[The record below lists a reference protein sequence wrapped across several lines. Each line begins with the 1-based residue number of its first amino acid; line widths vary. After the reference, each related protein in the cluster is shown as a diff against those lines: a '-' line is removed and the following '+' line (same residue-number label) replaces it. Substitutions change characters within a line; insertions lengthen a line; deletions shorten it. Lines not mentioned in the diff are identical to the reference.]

1 MRKMLGAQVILSGLI
16 LGLVFTAAAMAK
28 PGAAAAPGGR
38 REVVQ
43 IRVSGVIAPSTA
55 RYINRAIRDAT
66 EQRAEAVLITLDT
79 PGGLLKSMDDIT
91 KGMLNAEVPL
101 IVFISPSGARAASAG
116 VFVTYAANIAAMAP
130 GTHIGAAHPVSVGQ
144 GGQQDKTMIAKI
156 TNDAV
161 ANIKAIAHRRG
172 RNAEWA
178 ERAVRES
185 VSVSDEEA
193 VQLHVVDLI
202 ALDVPDLLT
211 KIDGR
216 TVETVTGPT
225 RLATRA
231 AAVRP
236 VEMDATERFLDLLS
250 DPNVGLI
257 LMTIAIYGIIIE
269 MGNPGAV
276 LPGVLGGIALILAL
290 TSFAILEVNIGG
302 LAMIGLSLLFFIADI
317 KVASHGVL
325 TIGGILA
332 FVMGA
337 VLLTERSLPFLRI
350 SVQLAIFIGV
360 MTGAFFLFAVT
371 AGLRAQKVAPRM
383 GEERLAGATGVA
395 RTDLAPDGE
404 VYVLGESW
412 SAFAENGRIASGER
426 VQVVSVEGLRLKVK
440 PLRA

>member
-1 MRKMLGAQVILSGLI
+1 MRTKVGAWIILMDLI
-16 LGLVFTAAAMAK
+16 VCAFAAGIAMA
-28 PGAAAAPGGR
+28 APR
-38 REVVQ
+38 APAPPPARTEVLQ
-43 IRVSGVIAPSTA
+43 IRINGIIAPSTS
-55 RYINRAIRDAT
+55 RYINRAIREAT
-66 EQRAEAVLITLDT
+66 EQRSEALLITLDT
-79 PGGLLKSMDDIT
+79 PGGLMKSMDDIT

-130 GTHIGAAHPVSVGQ
+130 GTHIGAAHPVAVGE
-144 GGQQDKTMIAKI
+144 GGRQDKTMVEKI

-185 VSVSDEEA
+185 VSISDQEA
-193 VQLHVVDLI
+193 VQLHVVDLV
-202 ALDVPDLLT
+202 ALDVPELLA

-216 TVETVTGPT
+216 TVETVNGPK
-225 RLATRA
+225 RLDTRA
-231 AAVRP
+231 AAVR
-236 VEMDATERFLDLLS
+236 VEEMDATERFLDLLS

-269 MGNPGAV
+269 MGNPGAI

-302 LAMIGLSLLFFIADI
+302 LALIGLSLLFFIADI
-317 KVASHGVL
+317 KVPSHGVL

-332 FVMGA
+332 FIMGA

-350 SVQLAIFIGV
+350 SVQLAVFIGIL
-360 MTGAFFLFAVT
+360 TGAFFLFAVT

-412 SAFAENGRIASGER
+412 SAVAENGHISSGER
-426 VQVVSVEGLRLKVK
+426 VEVVSVEGLRLKVK